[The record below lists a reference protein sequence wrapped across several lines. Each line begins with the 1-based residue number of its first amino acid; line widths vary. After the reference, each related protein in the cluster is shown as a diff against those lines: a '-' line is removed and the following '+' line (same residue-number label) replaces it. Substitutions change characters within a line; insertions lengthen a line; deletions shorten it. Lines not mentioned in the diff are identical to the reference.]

1 MPQSPW
7 ARAAAP
13 LDLPPGSRGGRPP
26 SRRCSCPRGSRGR
39 NTSPPAPARAA
50 APYEPPPR
58 SRGGRP
64 PSPSPPPPRREEQP
78 PSQEPSAGPP
88 PAPGLGPLGPL
99 LLHCAHLLRDARL
112 PRPRTSSPSS
122 YPVVKIHAN
131 FIDLEFPTGAASKL
145 DNLKGDPR
153 EFLHGIVELNES
165 FPTHISVAKIHAD
178 STCRSRPKFTNFRD
192 LTPWPHECWKSTA
205 PSCGSIPLTP

>member
-1 MPQSPW
+1 MVLTGTYIPYSTPTYHIGHILDPRYHDMAPQMPQSPW

-39 NTSPPAPARAA
+39 STTPPAPARAA

-112 PRPRTSSPSS
+112 PRPRSSSPSS
-122 YPVVKIHAN
+122 YPPFVVKIHAKL
-131 FIDLEFPTGAASKL
+131 IWHFPRGLRRNQIISK
-145 DNLKGDPR
+145 
-153 EFLHGIVELNES
+153 E
-165 FPTHISVAKIHAD
+165 
-178 STCRSRPKFTNFRD
+178 
-192 LTPWPHECWKSTA
+192 TPGN
-205 PSCGSIPLTP
+205 SCMGS